1 MTVLFFPKFVK
12 NISRGFRSLCVLS
25 TKPCFPY
32 PEFMNPDE
40 REIIRRALRGD
51 DEAFETVIRSM
62 SRKIYAVAFGV
73 LQDSSEAEDVT
84 QETFLKA
91 HRHRWHL
98 LDPEKFS
105 AWLCT
110 VARNRSLDMLR
121 RRRLRPVPL
130 EEESHEGMHSS
141 AGNNDPS
148 GHEIRLEE
156 MRRVLASLPE
166 RHRTA
171 LTLRYLENL
180 DAASIEQAMGI
191 SNGALR
197 GLLGRALAAMRK
209 NLQPSTL

>member
-1 MTVLFFPKFVK
+1 
-12 NISRGFRSLCVLS
+12 
-25 TKPCFPY
+25 
-32 PEFMNPDE
+32 MNPDE